1 MAKRTRQA
9 ASLSDRDA
17 QWISEANT
25 FARVM
30 VPQYFE
36 VFKTGQHTPADVLQW
51 IDDRENLPGGWLRW
65 MSDRH
70 VRYQMVANAVK
81 AMAKEGLLD
90 TSETINAQG
99 QHATSF
105 IPRRI
110 AEDWSVEVDG
120 TGNESVTSLVRRW
133 LHTHDEQLQ
142 GVVSITLTR
151 KGTIKADVNRSGE
164 DGGRR
169 ESRDGKRRQ
178 RPEKAA

>member
-1 MAKRTRQA
+1 MAKRIRQA
-9 ASLSDRDA
+9 TSLSDRDA
-17 QWISEANT
+17 QWIAEANS

-30 VPQYFE
+30 VPSYFE
-36 VFKTGQHTPADVLQW
+36 TYKTGQHTPADVLQW

-110 AEDWSVEVDG
+110 ADDWSVEIDG
-120 TGNESVTSLVRRW
+120 TESESVTSLVRRW
-133 LHTHDEQLQ
+133 LHSQEAQLA
-142 GVVSITLTR
+142 GVTSITLTR
-151 KGTIKADVNRSGE
+151 KGTKKADVNRSG
-164 DGGRR
+164 DGGSQERR
-169 ESRDGKRRQ
+169 DSVQRR
-178 RPEKAA
+178 RPAKAS